1 MSSINRVILVG
12 RLTKDPVVRRT
23 QSGDPVA
30 SFSLATNETWTDKQ
44 SGERKEKVEF
54 HNIVVF
60 NKGLAGVAEKYLRKG
75 SQIYLEGQLQTR
87 KWQDQSGNDRYSTEI
102 VLSNFSGNIVMLGG
116 KDDGKPGKSYAL
128 KDDSPWD
135 DAPMADFNDSVPF

>member
-75 SQIYLEGQLQTR
+75 SQCYLSGKLVTR
-87 KWQDQSGNDRYSTEI
+87 KWTDKNGADRYSTEMVMDYGAEL
-102 VLSNFSGNIVMLGG
+102 VLLDSKPSGGN
-116 KDDGKPGKSYAL
+116 YAE
-128 KDDSPWD
+128 KQVSDWD
-135 DAPMADFNDSVPF
+135 DAPAAFDFDDEAPF